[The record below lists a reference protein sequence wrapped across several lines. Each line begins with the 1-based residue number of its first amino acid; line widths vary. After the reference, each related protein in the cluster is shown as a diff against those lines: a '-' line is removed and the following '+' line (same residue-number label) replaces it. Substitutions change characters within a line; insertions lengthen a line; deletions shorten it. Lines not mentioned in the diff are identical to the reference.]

1 MAKFITLFSY
11 SGDAAKAMIHHP
23 SDRAAAATALVE
35 SLGGSV
41 ESFYWMQGQ
50 YDGVLI
56 ADLPDSVSA
65 AALSVAVAS
74 SGALIDMET
83 HVLFDHDDQSAIVAA
98 AKTALD
104 AYTPPN

>member
-41 ESFYWMQGQ
+41 ESF
-50 YDGVLI
+50 
-56 ADLPDSVSA
+56 S
-65 AALSVAVAS
+65 
-74 SGALIDMET
+74 
-83 HVLFDHDDQSAIVAA
+83 
-98 AKTALD
+98 
-104 AYTPPN
+104 